1 MMQPRKWKSL
11 GWEGSLLLV
20 GVLAGGAFIAANS
33 CDGSQTGGPGPGGL
47 GKVTGTGG
55 GAGTTAFA
63 GDEVVAAAAQSIVN
77 GRKTFRFDTFG
88 DEAFWG
94 DALKLH
100 QAIAGSANGGV
111 GPASAR
117 RRRCR
122 SA

>member
-1 MMQPRKWKSL
+1 M

-47 GKVTGTGG
+47 GKVTGTAG
-55 GAGTTAFA
+55 GAGRLRSRD
-63 GDEVVAAAAQSIVN
+63 DEVVAAAAQSIVN

-94 DALKLH
+94 DTLEAAPGDRG
-100 QAIAGSANGGV
+100 QRE
-111 GPASAR
+111 R
-117 RRRCR
+117 RRRPR
-122 SA
+122 RQPEDGAVGRV